1 MNHTVYLE
9 TSGRACT
16 GCGVQDVAGGGGGG
30 EGGREGGAR
39 EEGLISMINIG
50 SFRFEDASSSHSCPF
65 CPY

>member
-16 GCGVQDVAGGGGGG
+16 GCGVQDVAGGEGGG
-30 EGGREGGAR
+30 GGAR

-50 SFRFEDASSSHSCPF
+50 SFRFEDASSFHSCPF